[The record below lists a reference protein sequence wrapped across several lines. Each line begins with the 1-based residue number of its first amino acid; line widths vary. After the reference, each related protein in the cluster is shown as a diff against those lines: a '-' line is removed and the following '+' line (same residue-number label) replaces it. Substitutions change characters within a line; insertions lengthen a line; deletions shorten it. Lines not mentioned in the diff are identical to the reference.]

1 VIDAAYESNTH
12 TIMLWHRRIGR
23 TAVLL
28 VAVMIVPNLVFAAAI
43 PLPVRCT
50 AFAID
55 KISGA
60 SAPFNVTVTRWSPR
74 TEVEQLASA
83 FNETGTDGWLRVL
96 QRLPRAGTLRVGDSL
111 GIDVR
116 FAQLAV
122 EPDGSQRL
130 MLIADRRI
138 GVNEAFSF
146 APSTAYPLTVIEL
159 RLDAQGKGTGTMWPV
174 ARIDYWDLETQT
186 IVIDNYAREPVD
198 LMAVRWQ
205 GGSTD

>member
-1 VIDAAYESNTH
+1 
-12 TIMLWHRRIGR
+12 MLWHRRIGR

-28 VAVMIVPNLVFAAAI
+28 VAVMTVPNLVFAAAI

-55 KISGA
+55 KMSGA
-60 SAPFNVTVTRWSPR
+60 SAPFNVTVTRWSPG

-83 FNETGTDGWLRVL
+83 FNETGTDEWLRVL

-122 EPDGSQRL
+122 EPGGSQRL
-130 MLIADRRI
+130 MLIAERRI
-138 GVNEAFSF
+138 GVNEATSL
-146 APSTAYPLTVIEL
+146 AASTEYPLTVIEL
-159 RLDAQGKGTGTMWPV
+159 RLDARGKGTGTMWAV

>member
-1 VIDAAYESNTH
+1 
-12 TIMLWHRRIGR
+12 MLWHRRILSL
-23 TAVLL
+23 A
-28 VAVMIVPNLVFAAAI
+28 VFAVVVLALSNFVLAADV

-55 KISGA
+55 KMSGA
-60 SAPFNVTVTRWSPR
+60 SAPLNVTVTRWSSR

-83 FNETGTDGWLRVL
+83 FNETGTDGLLDLL
-96 QRLPRAGTLRVGDSL
+96 QRLPRAGALRVGDRL

-138 GVNEAFSF
+138 GVNEALSF
-146 APSTAYPLTVIEL
+146 ALSTEYPLTVIEL
-159 RLDAQGKGTGTMWPV
+159 RLDARGKGTGTMWPA

-198 LMAVRWQ
+198 LLAVRWQ
-205 GGSTD
+205 SGSTD